1 MILSIFDRLFPTKKA
16 AVQMPPDGLQEA
28 DIALE
33 SSVCTGETVIG
44 FRSKG
49 DGRLLNAVVVRNRQD
64 IADFYAGYGY
74 TYTGRF
80 DK

>member
-1 MILSIFDRLFPTKKA
+1 MTFLQRLFHKNSAPPLT
-16 AVQMPPDGLQEA
+16 PPDGLQEP

-33 SSVCTGETVIG
+33 SSTCTGETIIG

-49 DGRLLNAVVVRNRQD
+49 DGRLLNAVVVRSRTD
-64 IADFYAGYGY
+64 VEAFYESYGY
-74 TYTGRF
+74 RYTGRF

>member
-1 MILSIFDRLFPTKKA
+1 MAFLQKLFHRENALPLT
-16 AVQMPPDGLQEA
+16 PPDGLQQT

-33 SSVCTGETVIG
+33 SSTCTGETIIG

-49 DGRLLNAVVVRNRQD
+49 DGRLLNAVVVCTRAD
-64 IADFYAGYGY
+64 IEAFYRSYGY
-74 TYTGRF
+74 VYTGKF